1 MSSPLLLNNAA
12 AIIIITGGDF
22 PVAERTFKEAL
33 RSLNC
38 FSPCHCK
45 GSHLLTDAERNQLA
59 KLNITRK
66 ISRSQPIFLNDDES
80 SLDHSFEHFSAAIL
94 FNMSLMHQLV
104 GANATALELLSIG
117 WKLLDDIPVASAT
130 HLGGTSLSLRTPLIK
145 RAILQNILDVLPS
158 IGREHENPSYVYSIF
173 YSLCRELFLL
183 ETSILTNDQDVSV
196 ASAA

>member
-1 MSSPLLLNNAA
+1 
-12 AIIIITGGDF
+12 
-22 PVAERTFKEAL
+22 
-33 RSLNC
+33 
-38 FSPCHCK
+38 
-45 GSHLLTDAERNQLA
+45 
-59 KLNITRK
+59 
-66 ISRSQPIFLNDDES
+66 
-80 SLDHSFEHFSAAIL
+80 
-94 FNMSLMHQLV
+94 MSLMHQLV